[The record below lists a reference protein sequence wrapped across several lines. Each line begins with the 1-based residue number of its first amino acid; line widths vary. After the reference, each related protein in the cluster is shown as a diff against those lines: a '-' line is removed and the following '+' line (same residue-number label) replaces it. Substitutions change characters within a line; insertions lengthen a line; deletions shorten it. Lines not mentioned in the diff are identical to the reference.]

1 MHASSGTGADAVAA
15 DVGVAAR
22 VDAVRADTDGHRRVH
37 AVGLLPAALLLAA
50 ALAGLLA
57 AAVLLAAA
65 IVRPE
70 HAATRESRRESSG
83 RERNLNRLR
92 DDLVHS
98 VPPFCFAGRTIPP
111 DGAQYELF
119 RFRCMLEKQRKWN
132 FAYAKINPGL
142 KQVT

>member
-1 MHASSGTGADAVAA
+1 M
-15 DVGVAAR
+15 
-22 VDAVRADTDGHRRVH
+22 
-37 AVGLLPAALLLAA
+37 GLLPAA

-65 IVRPE
+65 IVRSE
-70 HAATRESRRESSG
+70 HAATRESRRESPG
-83 RERNLNRLR
+83 RDRNLNRLR

-98 VPPFCFAGRTIPP
+98 APPFCFAGRTIPP

-132 FAYAKINPGL
+132 FA
-142 KQVT
+142 